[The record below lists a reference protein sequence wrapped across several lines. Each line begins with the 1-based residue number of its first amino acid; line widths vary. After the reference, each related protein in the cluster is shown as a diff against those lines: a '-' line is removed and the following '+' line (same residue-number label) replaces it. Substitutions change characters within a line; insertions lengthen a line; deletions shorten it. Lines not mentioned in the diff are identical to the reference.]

1 MIFLS
6 IMMNLTYDV
15 IVIGGGHAG
24 CEAATAAA
32 RMGASTLLLTHHIDT
47 LGVMSCNP
55 AIGGLGKTHL
65 VREIDALDGLMGK
78 AADASAIHKR
88 TLNSSKGAAVQATR
102 VQSCRDHYRQSIR
115 QQVEATENLVL
126 FQAEVVDLQI
136 KDQEVCGVVTKQG
149 GAFSAK
155 KVILTAGTFL
165 AGRLHIGQQQTDGGR
180 SGDQNADQLATLL
193 SQHFEMGRLKTGTP
207 PRIAR
212 SSINFEELEVQSSE
226 QQVRFMSDLGKQ
238 PLSQMDCYITHTNS
252 KTHAIIEKHMHE
264 SPIFQQRMDL
274 KGPRYCPSIEQKID
288 RFAQKDAHQIFIE
301 PEGLYSQEIY
311 PNGISTSL
319 PYGAQLE
326 FIKTIK
332 GFENAHISRPGYAVS
347 YGYFDPRGLAASL
360 ETKIIQGLYFAGQIN
375 GTTGYEEA
383 GAQGIVAGINAAL
396 SLQNKPALILKRSES
411 YIGVLIDDLVT
422 NGTIEPY
429 RMFTSRA
436 EHRLSLR
443 SDNSHIRLTQ
453 KGIDLGVV
461 KQARQKWFEH
471 HLNKRQNLR
480 NQFANTRI
488 KIGQESIL
496 LNDYVK
502 RESYCLTSIQEVLKD
517 QSPEIEDVIIEQRY
531 QGYIERQNRHLSRLR
546 AAENVKIPQDF
557 NYESIKGLSNEAL
570 EKLTLV
576 KPATIAQASR
586 ISGITPAAVSQILAF
601 LVVKA

>member
-1 MIFLS
+1 
-6 IMMNLTYDV
+6 MNLTYDV

-32 RMGASTLLLTHHIDT
+32 RMGANTLLLTHHIDT

-126 FQAEVVDLQI
+126 FQAEVVDLEI
-136 KDQEVCGVVTKQG
+136 KDQEITGVVTKQG
-149 GAFSAK
+149 GTFNTK

-212 SSINFEELEVQSSE
+212 SSINFSELEVQSSE
-226 QQVRFMSDLGKQ
+226 HDVRLMSDLGKQ
-238 PLSQMDCYITHTNS
+238 PLPQMDCYITHTNA

-288 RFAQKDAHQIFIE
+288 RFAQKDSHQIFIE
-301 PEGLYSQEIY
+301 PEGLFSEEIY

-319 PYGAQLE
+319 PYEAQLA

-347 YGYFDPRGLAASL
+347 YGYFDPRGLKPSL
-360 ETKIIQGLYFAGQIN
+360 ETKIISGLYFAGQIN

-383 GAQGIVAGINAAL
+383 GAQGIIAGINAAL
-396 SLQNKPALILKRSES
+396 ALQGKAPLVLERSES

-453 KGIDLGVV
+453 QGIDLGVV
-461 KQARQKWFEH
+461 KKERQEWFVQ
-471 HLNKRQNLR
+471 HLKSREKIRGLM
-480 NQFANTRI
+480 NQSRI
-488 KIGQESIL
+488 KVGQDSIL
-496 LNDYVK
+496 LSDYVK
-502 RESYCLTSIQEVLKD
+502 RESYCLSSVQEVLRD
-517 QSPEIEDVIIEQRY
+517 RAPEIEDVIIEHRY
-531 QGYIERQNRHLSRLR
+531 KGYIERQNRHLARLR
-546 AAENVKIPQDF
+546 AAEKVRIPQDF
-557 NYESIKGLSNEAL
+557 DYNLIKGLSSEAL

-576 KPATIAQASR
+576 RPMTIAQASR
-586 ISGITPAAVSQILAF
+586 ISGITPAAISQIVAF
-601 LVVKA
+601 LAVKV

>member
-1 MIFLS
+1 MEVE
-6 IMMNLTYDV
+6 LTYDI

-32 RMGASTLLLTHHIDT
+32 RMGASTLLLTHQIDT

-88 TLNSSKGAAVQATR
+88 TLNASKGAAVQASR

-115 QQVEATENLVL
+115 QQVEATDNLVL
-126 FQAEVVDLQI
+126 FQTEVVDLELKGQSI
-136 KDQEVCGVVTKQG
+136 TGVVTKQG
-149 GAFSAK
+149 GVFHAK

-165 AGRLHIGQQQTDGGR
+165 AGRLHIGQQHTDGGR

-193 SQHFEMGRLKTGTP
+193 MQHFEMGRLKTGTP
-207 PRIAR
+207 PRIKR
-212 SSINFEELEVQSSE
+212 SSINFKDLEVQPSD
-226 QQVRFMSDLGKQ
+226 QNVRFMSDLGQQ
-238 PLSQMDCYITHTNS
+238 PLPSVDCYITHTNKS
-252 KTHAIIEKHMHE
+252 THSIIQKHMHE

-288 RFAQKDAHQIFIE
+288 RFSQKDAHQIFIE
-301 PEGLYSQEIY
+301 PEGLFSQEIY

-319 PYGAQLE
+319 PYQSQLA

-332 GFENAHISRPGYAVS
+332 GFENAHITRPGYAVS
-347 YGYFDPRGLAASL
+347 YGYFDPRGLHPTL
-360 ETKIIQGLYFAGQIN
+360 ETKIIEGLYFAGQIN

-383 GAQGIVAGINAAL
+383 GAQGIMAGINAAL
-396 SLQNKPALILKRSES
+396 SLQLKPAVVLKRSES

-443 SDNSHIRLTQ
+443 ADNSQLRLTQ
-453 KGIDLGVV
+453 IGIDLGIVGPER
-461 KQARQKWFEH
+461 QAWYTK
-471 HLNKRQNLR
+471 HLTKRQAIR
-480 NQFANTRI
+480 EQFECVRVKPGKDSVLLKDYVRMETYSLPLI
-488 KIGQESIL
+488 QDV
-496 LNDYVK
+496 LNDQ
-502 RESYCLTSIQEVLKD
+502 SSI
-517 QSPEIEDVIIEQRY
+517 INDVIIEQRY
-531 QGYIERQNRHLSRLR
+531 QGYIDRQNRHLSRLR
-546 AAENVKIPQDF
+546 AADNVSIPDDF
-557 NYESIKGLSNEAL
+557 DYKKIKGLSSEAL
-570 EKLTLV
+570 EKLTMV
-576 KPATIAQASR
+576 KPKTISQANR
-586 ISGITPAAVSQILAF
+586 ISGITPAAISQVLAH
-601 LVVKA
+601 LSRTQDQN